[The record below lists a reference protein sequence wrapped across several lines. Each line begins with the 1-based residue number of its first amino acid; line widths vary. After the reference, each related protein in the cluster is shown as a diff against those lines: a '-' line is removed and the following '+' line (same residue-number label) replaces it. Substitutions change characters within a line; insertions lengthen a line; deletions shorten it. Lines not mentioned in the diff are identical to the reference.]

1 MSGHGAS
8 ALVRT
13 GLERLAVDEIRV
25 DGQEKVSGRAA
36 FSADFAREGMLWA
49 AFVRSPHAH
58 ARIRSIDAS
67 AARALPGVHAVLTA
81 AEIGERRFGQVLA
94 DWTVLAHEKVRFVG
108 DPVAAVAAETRE
120 LAEAAA
126 ALVEV
131 RYDPLPALLDPEE
144 AIASETIIH
153 EHGERYSFGGR
164 ERAPRRH
171 ANVQGQDLV
180 VRGDVDAGFARA
192 VRVFEH
198 TFFTPRY
205 FAGYVEPRATLVWI
219 DANGCIRVISTN
231 KGPFN
236 VRQKLAAVAEVPVER
251 VIVEPS
257 YIGGDFG
264 AKGLPIDEFGCY
276 FLARATGRPVKYV
289 RPYSEDI
296 QCGTTR
302 QAVKTTLCSGID
314 ADGKLVALRGRQIID
329 GGAYAAG
336 KVNAALIPGLYLNSP
351 YAYGAMRFERICAY
365 TNLLPSGNLRDPGGV
380 PLVFPIESHIDMVA
394 RELGIDPLA
403 FRRRHAIRSED
414 ELDLDGGHFAE
425 PRGVQ
430 VLDALH
436 AAADWDRPLPPGH
449 GRGVALTPRHI
460 GGGTTGVKLAL
471 TPTGALELR
480 IGATEQGAG
489 VLTVAGRV
497 AATVLD
503 VDPQRIHVSRGD
515 TGAVPA
521 DPGTGASRA
530 THIVGRATENAAREL
545 RAKLEAVG
553 YPAVGWETAV
563 AALAREGG
571 VEVTGTYGDQHGHDE
586 PVPFDFCGY
595 VVEVSVD
602 RETGAVTIHDVV
614 FAADVGTVI
623 NPVAHRGQIDGGFA
637 FGLGHAL
644 TEELR
649 FEDGRMVNPSLAEYK
664 IPTFCDMPPFRVILL
679 TDARGHGP
687 FGAKMAG
694 ELSTAAVPAAV
705 ANAIADAC
713 GARMTQLPLTA
724 ERIFDALC
732 HPEPVEGTH
741 ESSPPR

>member
-1 MSGHGAS
+1 M
-8 ALVRT
+8 LRL

-25 DGQEKVSGRAA
+25 DGREKVSGHVA
-36 FSADFAREGMLWA
+36 FAADFHHEGMLWA
-49 AFVRSPHAH
+49 AFVRSTHAH

-67 AARALPGVHAVLTA
+67 AARATTGVHAVLTA

-126 ALVEV
+126 ALVDV
-131 RYDPLPALLDPEE
+131 RYDPLPAIFDPEE
-144 AIASETIIH
+144 AIGSETIIH
-153 EHGERYSFGGR
+153 EHAERYSFSGR
-164 ERAPRRH
+164 ERATRQH

-180 VRGDVDAGFARA
+180 ERGDVDAGFARA

-205 FAGYVEPRATLVWI
+205 FAAYVEPRATLVWI

-231 KGPFN
+231 KAPFGL
-236 VRQKLAAVAEVPVER
+236 RQRLAALAEVPVER
-251 VIVEPS
+251 VIVEPA

-264 AKGLPIDEFGCY
+264 SKGLPIDEFGCY

-289 RPYSEDI
+289 RPYAEDM
-296 QCGTTR
+296 QSGTTR

-314 ADGKLVALRGRQIID
+314 ADGNLVALRGRAIID

-351 YAYGAMRFERICAY
+351 YAYGAVRFERICAY
-365 TNLLPSGNLRDPGGV
+365 TNLLPSGQLRDPGGV
-380 PLVFPIESHIDMVA
+380 PLVFPIESHVDMIA
-394 RELGIDPLA
+394 RELGIDPLE
-403 FRRRHAIRSED
+403 FRLRHAIRSED

-425 PRGVQ
+425 PRGVE
-430 VLDALH
+430 VLH
-436 AAADWDRPLPPGH
+436 ALRTAAGWDRPLPPGH
-449 GRGVALTPRHI
+449 GRGIALTPRHI
-460 GGGTTGVKLAL
+460 GGGTTGVKLAI
-471 TPTGALELR
+471 TPAATVELR

-489 VLTVAGRV
+489 ILTTAGRV

-503 VDPQRIHVSRGD
+503 VDPGTIRVSRGN
-515 TGAVPA
+515 TGAVPT

-530 THIVGRATENAAREL
+530 THIVGRAAENAAREL

-553 YPAVGWETAV
+553 YPAVDWDTAV
-563 AALAREGG
+563 GALARDGG
-571 VEVTGTYGDQHGHDE
+571 VEVIGTYAGEHRHGE

-595 VVEVSVD
+595 VVELSVD
-602 RETGAVTIHDVV
+602 RETGVVTIHDIV

-623 NPVAHRGQIDGGFA
+623 NPVGHRGQIDGGFA

-644 TEELR
+644 TEDLR
-649 FEDGRMVNPSLAEYK
+649 FEDGRMVNPSLADYK
-664 IPTFCDMPPFRVILL
+664 IPTICDMPPLRVVLL
-679 TDARGHGP
+679 ADAHGHGP

-705 ANAIADAC
+705 ANAIANAC
-713 GARMTQLPLTA
+713 GARITRLPLTA
-724 ERIFDALC
+724 EAIFDVL
-732 HPEPVEGTH
+732 T
-741 ESSPPR
+741 RT